1 MKKYKI
7 LLVDDD
13 IIVIKGISLYLEQKG
28 YHVFT
33 ANSGRAAIEI
43 LQTSTFDMVL
53 TDLVMPDID
62 GFQVLKKAKK
72 LYPEIM
78 VLVMTG
84 FGDVK
89 FAIDCLRL
97 GADDYMLKHNEP
109 EEMLFRVKS
118 CLVKLEIKR
127 KVKKIEKALQESET
141 RYRSFVENFR
151 GIAYRGKM
159 DFTVIFFHGAVFEI
173 TGYSKD
179 EFVSGYLRWD
189 QIIHPDDLCSIFI
202 ENEKKLHTVP
212 NYSYEREYRIIRRDG
227 KIRWVKEIIQNIC
240 DESGQP
246 PDLQGVIYDI
256 TDRREAVEALKYTK
270 LQLEA
275 IFNNLDSSIYISDM
289 KSYEILFM
297 NNHMKELFGED
308 LTGNICWKSIHNNQD
323 GPCEFC
329 TNNKLTDADGNSTEP
344 YIWEFYNQKLRKW
357 YELHDMVVPWLD
369 GKLVRM
375 EIATD
380 ITDRKQVEQKQD
392 KINEMLE
399 DKVKERT
406 ANLEDMNTALKV
418 LLNKRE
424 KDKKEIEEKQF
435 ANYKLL
441 ILPFIDQLRNS
452 LTRKNQE
459 DLINILESELKDIIS
474 PFSKKLSDPLV
485 NLTPTEIKV
494 ASLIKLE
501 KSNKEIAE
509 ILNSSIH
516 TISHHRENIR
526 KKTGLKNKKINLR
539 SFLSTL
545 Y

>member
-13 IIVIKGISLYLEQKG
+13 PVLIKGTTLYLEQKG

-33 ANSGRAAIEI
+33 ADNGKAAIEL
-43 LQTSTFDMVL
+43 LQASSFDLVL
-53 TDLVMPDID
+53 TDLVMPEID
-62 GFQVLKKAKK
+62 GFKVLKKAKN
-72 LYPEIM
+72 LHSEIM
-78 VLVMTG
+78 VLIMTG

-97 GADDYMLKHNEP
+97 GADDYILKPCEP
-109 EEMLFRVKS
+109 EEMLFRIKN
-118 CLVKLEIKR
+118 CLEKLETKKR
-127 KVKKIEKALQESET
+127 VEKSE
-141 RYRSFVENFR
+141 
-151 GIAYRGKM
+151 K
-159 DFTVIFFHGAVFEI
+159 
-173 TGYSKD
+173 
-179 EFVSGYLRWD
+179 
-189 QIIHPDDLCSIFI
+189 
-202 ENEKKLHTVP
+202 
-212 NYSYEREYRIIRRDG
+212 
-227 KIRWVKEIIQNIC
+227 
-240 DESGQP
+240 
-246 PDLQGVIYDI
+246 
-256 TDRREAVEALKYTK
+256 ALKYTK

-275 IFNNLDSSIYISDM
+275 VFDNLDSSIYISDM

-297 NNHMKELFGED
+297 NHHMKELFGKD
-308 LTGNICWKSIHNNQD
+308 LTGNICWKSIHENMN
-323 GPCEFC
+323 GPCKFC
-329 TNNKLTDADGNSTEP
+329 TNSKFTDADGNYTKP
-344 YIWEFYNQKLRKW
+344 YIWEFYNQKLKKW
-357 YELHDMVVPWLD
+357 YELHDMMVPWLD

-380 ITDRKQVEQKQD
+380 ITDRKQIEQKQN

-399 DKVKERT
+399 NKVKERT
-406 ANLEDMNTALKV
+406 ADLEDMNTALKV

-424 KDKKEIEEKQF
+424 KDKKEIEEKLF

-452 LTRKNQE
+452 LTQKNQE
-459 DLINILESELKDIIS
+459 DLINILASELKDIIS

-526 KKTGLKNKKINLR
+526 KKTGLKNKKINLK
-539 SFLSTL
+539 SYLSTL